1 MFIEIYIN
9 NKLINLGKK
18 MKNKFIQL
26 LTLLFLFFTT
36 QAYSNPINKIDFIG
50 LNNNAESNFLE
61 LIPFKIGQNFSP
73 YASEQIIES
82 LFQTG
87 LFEDIK
93 IIKNENSLEIT
104 LIENPTIK
112 YFDINLASV
121 NGLSAWIKGEKL
133 YLSNEII
140 NGHIEDSE
148 LSTGNTFTSRK
159 LQEFILFLESK
170 YDSLGYFNT
179 EIKQSIELDV
189 QNRIGIKLDISQG
202 NRASI
207 ASFSI
212 SGSKQYSEN
221 ELLKFFKIGEADM
234 ALINYF
240 TNKDNFSDA
249 ELRKGIAL
257 MAENY
262 FDSGYLDFEILEV
275 DSDLDESKEKISI
288 NILVTEGIQYKLGDV
303 SFKGELGNIS
313 LNDLKNTIS
322 MSKGDVFN
330 RKMIIDNIQSLTDL
344 YADQGYAFAEIN
356 PITSEFLDTVSIN
369 FQISLNKK
377 TYINRITISG
387 NTRTQDEVIRREIKI
402 SEGGLYSRNLL
413 RTSLLKLRRL
423 GYFSDVQIST
433 SEVENMPDKIDIT
446 FQVEETKTGSVS
458 FSMSHNNNYG
468 ISFGAG
474 IEEKN
479 IFGSGNTLNAELK
492 VSESFNKI
500 SFYFMNPNF
509 NDEGHSV
516 SIGAFKS
523 EIDNDDVATNS
534 FEIDSTGV
542 NFGYGLPLSDN
553 TRINGG
559 LEYSKNDIKCSS
571 LFSGS
576 GYESSQ
582 CATKSNDEFKA
593 NVSWSKNTLDN
604 YLYPTEGVN
613 NSLSAGISLPLGDY
627 RYFNISANHSSYN
640 PVNPSI
646 TLKLTGN
653 FDLSKGYSGKA
664 VPFYKRHFGGG
675 SGSVR
680 GFGNKTLGP
689 LYPNGKAKGGEIS
702 ILGSA
707 NLITPA
713 FFFEDNDKMRMSAFI
728 DAGNIYEKSTSIK
741 LGDIRMSTGFA
752 FAYLSPIGSIG
763 AFISTPILKK
773 SGDVIENFGFSLGAG
788 F

>member
-1 MFIEIYIN
+1 
-9 NKLINLGKK
+9 
-18 MKNKFIQL
+18 MKNTLIKVL
-26 LTLLFLFFTT
+26 ALLFLFFTT
-36 QAYSNPINKIDFIG
+36 QAYSNPVNKIVFIG
-50 LNNNAESNFLE
+50 LNTTNESALSK
-61 LIPFKIGQNFSP
+61 LIPFEIGQNFSP
-73 YASEQIIES
+73 YISDQIIKS
-82 LFQTG
+82 LFETG
-87 LFEDIK
+87 LFENIK
-93 IIKNENSLEIT
+93 IIKNGNSLEIT
-104 LIENPTIK
+104 LDENPTIK
-112 YFDINLASV
+112 YFDINLTSDS
-121 NGLSAWIKGEKL
+121 GLSAWISGEKL
-133 YLSNEII
+133 YLSNEVI
-140 NGHIEDSE
+140 NEYLEDFK
-148 LSTGNTFTSRK
+148 LSVGNIYTSRI
-159 LQEFILFLESK
+159 LEEFVLFLESK
-170 YDSLGYFNT
+170 YVESGYFNT
-179 EIKQSIELDV
+179 EIKQEIKLDV
-189 QNRIGIKLDISQG
+189 QNRIGVQLDITQGSQ
-202 NRASI
+202 ATI
-207 ASFSI
+207 ASFDI
-212 SGSKQYSEN
+212 SGSKTFSEK
-221 ELLKFFKIGEADM
+221 ELLKFFKIGEADI

-240 TNKDNFSDA
+240 TNKDNFSDS
-249 ELRKGIAL
+249 ELRNGINL
-257 MAENY
+257 MTQSY

-275 DSDLDESKEKISI
+275 ESSLNKNKDKISI
-288 NILVTEGIQYKLGDV
+288 NIKVTEGIQYKLGDV
-303 SFKGELGNIS
+303 SFDGELGNIS
-313 LNDLKNTIS
+313 LEELKETIS
-322 MSKGDVFN
+322 MKKGDVFN
-330 RKMIIDNIQSLTDL
+330 RNLIINNIQSLTDL
-344 YADQGYAFAEIN
+344 YADQGYAFTEIN
-356 PITSEFLDTVSIN
+356 PITSEFLDAVNIK

-377 TYINRITISG
+377 TYINRISISG

-402 SEGGLYSRNLL
+402 SEGGLYSRSLL
-413 RTSLLKLRRL
+413 RNSLLKLRRL

-446 FQVEETKTGSVS
+446 FQVEETQTGSVS
-458 FSMSHNNNYG
+458 FSMSHSNNYG

-474 IEEKN
+474 IIEKN
-479 IFGSGNTLNAELK
+479 IFGSGNTLNADLK

-542 NFGYGLPLSDN
+542 TFGYGLPLSDN
-553 TRINGG
+553 TRINGD

-576 GYESSQ
+576 SYESSQ

-604 YLYPTEGVN
+604 YLYPTDGVN
-613 NSLSAGISLPLGDY
+613 NALSAGISLPLGDY
-627 RYFNISANHSSYN
+627 RYFNLSADHSSYTPIN
-640 PVNPSI
+640 TSV
-646 TLKLTGN
+646 TLKLTGS
-653 FDLSKGYSGKA
+653 FELSKGYSGKEL
-664 VPFYKRHFGGG
+664 PFYKRHFGGG
-675 SGSVR
+675 TGSVR

-713 FFFEDNDKMRMSAFI
+713 FFFENNNKMRMSAFI
-728 DAGNIYEKSTSIK
+728 DAGNIYEKSSNIK

-773 SGDVIENFGFSLGAG
+773 SGDTIESFGFSLGSG